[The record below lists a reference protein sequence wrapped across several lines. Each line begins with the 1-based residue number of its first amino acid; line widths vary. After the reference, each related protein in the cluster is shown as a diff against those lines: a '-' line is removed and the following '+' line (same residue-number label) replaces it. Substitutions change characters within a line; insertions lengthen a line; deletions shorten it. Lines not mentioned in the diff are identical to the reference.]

1 MNKYLVTLNEEI
13 RNYLKILS
21 PEFPEWLL
29 EYIYTPEMLKLDG
42 IGMSCGTLYTKV
54 YNDKYFYS
62 SLTHS
67 VAVALIIWHFTHD
80 KKQTIS
86 GLFHDIATP
95 TFKHCIDFMNG
106 DSENQESTEER
117 TEQIIRNSKEIMALL
132 KRDSIKV
139 EEVSDYHIY
148 PIADNDTPRLSAD
161 RFEYTLSGGLYQVRV
176 FELKDIERYYNNI
189 VILKN
194 EDGIDELVF
203 NDAKLCENFIH
214 NISKLWPR
222 WVEDED
228 RLCMQFIA
236 DIVKSMNIKNYI
248 TVDDLYKFSE
258 KEVLQLI
265 QNCEDNYIRNAFKN
279 FQNATRDSV
288 YKSDEPNNE
297 IYCTSVKG
305 KKRYINP
312 LVNLE
317 NKVSRIK
324 DVSLIANDDIN
335 NFLNMKN
342 HKFTSETPMGI
353 GGIKYSFLNMYSI
366 FGDSVIKK
374 FTSNVAKAYNL
385 FPRKGVLLPGA
396 DADIVIFDDSV
407 TDTIKDNTSLY
418 NGREVRGKIVKVYL
432 GGNCVVNNGKYISSR
447 GKYIKR

>member
-1 MNKYLVTLNEEI
+1 MKNLNEEI

-21 PEFPEWLL
+21 PDFPEWLL
-29 EYIYTPEMLKLDG
+29 EYIYTPEMLRLDG

-67 VAVALIIWHFTHD
+67 VAVALILWNFTHN

-106 DSENQESTEER
+106 DSEHQESTEER
-117 TEQIIRNSKEIMALL
+117 TEQIIKDSKEIMKLL
-132 KRDSIKV
+132 ERDSIKV

-161 RFEYTLSGGLYQVRV
+161 RLEYTLSGGLYQVRI
-176 FELKDIERYYNNI
+176 FELKNIENYYNNI

-194 EDGIDELVF
+194 EDGIDELAF
-203 NDAKLCENFIH
+203 QDIKLCENFIH
-214 NISKLWPR
+214 DISKLWPH

-236 DIVKSMNIKNYI
+236 DIVKSMNIKSYI

-258 KEVLQLI
+258 REVLQLI

-312 LVNLE
+312 LVNLD

-324 DVSLIANDDIN
+324 DISMLANDDIS
-335 NFLNMKN
+335 NFLNMKH
-342 HKFTSETPMGI
+342 HKFI
-353 GGIKYSFLNMYSI
+353 GFN
-366 FGDSVIKK
+366 
-374 FTSNVAKAYNL
+374 
-385 FPRKGVLLPGA
+385 
-396 DADIVIFDDSV
+396 FDFKPYV
-407 TDTIKDNTSLY
+407 T
-418 NGREVRGKIVKVYL
+418 
-432 GGNCVVNNGKYISSR
+432 
-447 GKYIKR
+447 

>member
-1 MNKYLVTLNEEI
+1 MEKLCYTKIHQTVSHEFERMMENMNEYLKNLNEEI

-21 PEFPEWLL
+21 PEFPKWLL
-29 EYIYTPEMLKLDG
+29 EYIYTPEMLRLDG

-67 VAVALIIWHFTHD
+67 VAVALIIWNFTHD

-95 TFKHCIDFMNG
+95 AFKHCIDFMNG
-106 DSENQESTEER
+106 DSEHQESTEER
-117 TEQIIRNSKEIMALL
+117 TEQIIRNSKEIIALL
-132 KRDSIKV
+132 EKDNIKV

-161 RFEYTLSGGLYQVRV
+161 RFEYTLSGSLYQVRV
-176 FELKDIERYYNNI
+176 FELKNIEKYYNNI
-189 VILKN
+189 IILKN
-194 EDGIDELVF
+194 EDGIDELAF
-203 NDAKLCENFIH
+203 QDIKLCESFIH

-265 QNCEDNYIRNAFKN
+265 QNCEDNYIKNAFKN
-279 FQNATRDSV
+279 FQNTTRDSV

-312 LVNLE
+312 LVSSD
-317 NKVSRIK
+317 NKISRIK
-324 DVSLIANDDIN
+324 DVSMLANEDIS
-335 NFLNMKN
+335 NFLNMKH
-342 HKFTSETPMGI
+342 HKFI
-353 GGIKYSFLNMYSI
+353 GFNFSFRPY
-366 FGDSVIKK
+366 
-374 FTSNVAKAYNL
+374 KA
-385 FPRKGVLLPGA
+385 
-396 DADIVIFDDSV
+396 
-407 TDTIKDNTSLY
+407 
-418 NGREVRGKIVKVYL
+418 
-432 GGNCVVNNGKYISSR
+432 
-447 GKYIKR
+447 

>member
-1 MNKYLVTLNEEI
+1 MNKYLKNLNEEI

-21 PEFPEWLL
+21 PDFPEWLL
-29 EYIYTPEMLKLDG
+29 EYIYTPEMLRLDG

-67 VAVALIIWHFTHD
+67 VAVALILWNFTHD

-106 DSENQESTEER
+106 DSEHQESTEER
-117 TEQIIRNSKEIMALL
+117 TEQIIKDSKEIMKLL
-132 KRDSIKV
+132 ERDSIKV

-161 RFEYTLSGGLYQVRV
+161 RLEYTLSGGLYQVRI
-176 FELKDIERYYNNI
+176 FELKNIENYYNNI

-194 EDGIDELVF
+194 EDGIDELAF
-203 NDAKLCENFIH
+203 QDIKLCENFIH
-214 NISKLWPR
+214 DISKLWPR

-236 DIVKSMNIKNYI
+236 DIVKSMNIKSYI

-258 KEVLQLI
+258 GEVLQLI

-312 LVNLE
+312 LVNLD

-324 DVSLIANDDIN
+324 DISRLANYDIS
-335 NFLNMKN
+335 NFLNMKH
-342 HKFTSETPMGI
+342 HKFI
-353 GGIKYSFLNMYSI
+353 GFN
-366 FGDSVIKK
+366 
-374 FTSNVAKAYNL
+374 
-385 FPRKGVLLPGA
+385 
-396 DADIVIFDDSV
+396 FDFKPYV
-407 TDTIKDNTSLY
+407 T
-418 NGREVRGKIVKVYL
+418 
-432 GGNCVVNNGKYISSR
+432 
-447 GKYIKR
+447 

>member
-1 MNKYLVTLNEEI
+1 MFDNFKKGIKNMNKYLETLNEEI

-21 PEFPEWLL
+21 PEFPKWLL
-29 EYIYTPEMLKLDG
+29 EYIYTPEMIRLDG

-342 HKFTSETPMGI
+342 HKFI
-353 GGIKYSFLNMYSI
+353 GFD
-366 FGDSVIKK
+366 FK
-374 FTSNVAKAYNL
+374 FKPYE
-385 FPRKGVLLPGA
+385 
-396 DADIVIFDDSV
+396 I
-407 TDTIKDNTSLY
+407 
-418 NGREVRGKIVKVYL
+418 
-432 GGNCVVNNGKYISSR
+432 
-447 GKYIKR
+447 

>member
-1 MNKYLVTLNEEI
+1 MNKYLKNLNEEI

-21 PEFPEWLL
+21 PDFPEWLL
-29 EYIYTPEMLKLDG
+29 EYIYTPEMLRLDG

-67 VAVALIIWHFTHD
+67 VAVALILWNFTHD

-106 DSENQESTEER
+106 DSEHQESTEER
-117 TEQIIRNSKEIMALL
+117 TEQIIKDSKEIMKLL
-132 KRDSIKV
+132 ERDSIKV

-148 PIADNDTPRLSAD
+148 HIADNDTPRLSAD
-161 RFEYTLSGGLYQVRV
+161 RLEYTLSGGLYQVRI
-176 FELKDIERYYNNI
+176 FELKNIENYYNNI

-194 EDGIDELVF
+194 EDGIDELAF
-203 NDAKLCENFIH
+203 QDIKLCENFIH
-214 NISKLWPR
+214 DISKLWPR

-236 DIVKSMNIKNYI
+236 DIVKSMNIKSYI

-258 KEVLQLI
+258 REVLQLI

-312 LVNLE
+312 LVNLD

-324 DVSLIANDDIN
+324 DISMLANDDIS
-335 NFLNMKN
+335 NFLNMKH
-342 HKFTSETPMGI
+342 HKFI
-353 GGIKYSFLNMYSI
+353 GFN
-366 FGDSVIKK
+366 
-374 FTSNVAKAYNL
+374 
-385 FPRKGVLLPGA
+385 
-396 DADIVIFDDSV
+396 FDFKPYV
-407 TDTIKDNTSLY
+407 T
-418 NGREVRGKIVKVYL
+418 
-432 GGNCVVNNGKYISSR
+432 
-447 GKYIKR
+447 

>member
-1 MNKYLVTLNEEI
+1 MNKYLKNLNEEI

-21 PEFPEWLL
+21 PDFPEWLL
-29 EYIYTPEMLKLDG
+29 EYIYTPEMLRLDG

-67 VAVALIIWHFTHD
+67 VAVALILWNFTHD

-106 DSENQESTEER
+106 DSEHQESTEER
-117 TEQIIRNSKEIMALL
+117 TEQIIKDSKEIMKLL
-132 KRDSIKV
+132 ERDSIKV
-139 EEVSDYHIY
+139 EEVLDYHIY

-161 RFEYTLSGGLYQVRV
+161 RLEYTLSGGLYQVRI
-176 FELKDIERYYNNI
+176 FELKNIENYYNNI

-194 EDGIDELVF
+194 EDGIDELAF
-203 NDAKLCENFIH
+203 QDIKLCENFIH
-214 NISKLWPR
+214 DISKLWPR

-236 DIVKSMNIKNYI
+236 DIVKSMNIKSYI

-258 KEVLQLI
+258 REVLQLI

-312 LVNLE
+312 LVNLD

-324 DVSLIANDDIN
+324 DISMLANDDIS
-335 NFLNMKN
+335 NFLNMKH
-342 HKFTSETPMGI
+342 HKFI
-353 GGIKYSFLNMYSI
+353 GFN
-366 FGDSVIKK
+366 
-374 FTSNVAKAYNL
+374 
-385 FPRKGVLLPGA
+385 
-396 DADIVIFDDSV
+396 FDFKPYV
-407 TDTIKDNTSLY
+407 T
-418 NGREVRGKIVKVYL
+418 
-432 GGNCVVNNGKYISSR
+432 
-447 GKYIKR
+447 

>member
-1 MNKYLVTLNEEI
+1 MNEYLKNLNEEI

-21 PEFPEWLL
+21 PDFPEWLL
-29 EYIYTPEMLKLDG
+29 EYIYTPEMLRLDG

-67 VAVALIIWHFTHD
+67 VAVALILWNFTHD

-106 DSENQESTEER
+106 DSEHQESTEER
-117 TEQIIRNSKEIMALL
+117 TEQIIKDSKEIMKLL
-132 KRDSIKV
+132 ERDSIKV

-176 FELKDIERYYNNI
+176 FELKDIEKYYNNI

-194 EDGIDELVF
+194 EDGIDELAF
-203 NDAKLCENFIH
+203 QDIKLCENFIH
-214 NISKLWPR
+214 DISKLWPR

-228 RLCMQFIA
+228 RLCMQFIS

-258 KEVLQLI
+258 GEVLQLI

-312 LVNLE
+312 LVNLD

-324 DVSLIANDDIN
+324 DISRLANYDIS
-335 NFLNMKN
+335 NFLNMKH
-342 HKFTSETPMGI
+342 HKFI
-353 GGIKYSFLNMYSI
+353 GFN
-366 FGDSVIKK
+366 
-374 FTSNVAKAYNL
+374 
-385 FPRKGVLLPGA
+385 
-396 DADIVIFDDSV
+396 FDFKPYV
-407 TDTIKDNTSLY
+407 T
-418 NGREVRGKIVKVYL
+418 
-432 GGNCVVNNGKYISSR
+432 
-447 GKYIKR
+447 